1 MGLGVDAVVHGP
13 AALKELLRDE
23 RDEDGGAGRGKAPLD
38 VDMVLPQGEGGHQ
51 ALLLLVV
58 QPHQGAVILLRHASG
73 PEYLVA
79 QLPLGVGHI
88 QDKERHHEKAF
99 VPGLQFGQKLLGV
112 RAVGGKVGGQ
122 DVHVVAGAHR
132 LFLLLYLH
140 GVQVGDLPL
149 YPLDGLGLLN
159 GLHMEVD
166 DDAVFRVEEIRQH
179 FIGQLRGQDLQ
190 EAHRPVLAADA
201 EYPAVAEAEGGR
213 GDEVLGGQPRRG
225 KPFPVE
231 AEQFAVRVENTVQHF
246 QPFGPAQHTG
256 GGSHHF
262 EIAQQVGFD
271 AFQPRPRRFQVVRLN
286 GERQI
291 LGLDDA
297 VVAPRQLPL

>member
-13 AALKELLRDE
+13 AALKKLLRDE

-38 VDMVLPQGEGGHQ
+38 VDMVLPQGEGGHK

-79 QLPLGVGHI
+79 QLPLGVGHV

-159 GLHMEVD
+159 GLHM
-166 DDAVFRVEEIRQH
+166 
-179 FIGQLRGQDLQ
+179 
-190 EAHRPVLAADA
+190 
-201 EYPAVAEAEGGR
+201 
-213 GDEVLGGQPRRG
+213 
-225 KPFPVE
+225 
-231 AEQFAVRVENTVQHF
+231 
-246 QPFGPAQHTG
+246 
-256 GGSHHF
+256 
-262 EIAQQVGFD
+262 
-271 AFQPRPRRFQVVRLN
+271 
-286 GERQI
+286 
-291 LGLDDA
+291 
-297 VVAPRQLPL
+297 